1 LNVEKALKILE
12 NRNRLVIIRK
22 KFPIRFR
29 YMSKKFGEVL
39 YKDNLEN
46 YLKISGQVS
55 NLRERERERERA
67 LVLN

>member
-12 NRNRLVIIRK
+12 NRNKLVIIRK

-39 YKDNLEN
+39 
-46 YLKISGQVS
+46 
-55 NLRERERERERA
+55 
-67 LVLN
+67 